1 MKTTDTSVA
10 SAITDSNMA
19 GVTTAAIVLAGGRGQ
34 RAGDGLPKQYRPLS
48 GDPHGRMVLR
58 ASLDAFARHKQIGT
72 ICVVI
77 HKDDVEL
84 YDECIKHL
92 NYNDI
97 MIAYGGE
104 SRQES
109 VLAGLTALGAAKPK
123 QVVIHDGARPYVSAP
138 LISRCLAGLGSAVGA
153 IPALAVTNTLKRV
166 DNGAIVET
174 VSRDGLWQAQTPQAF
189 HYEAILAAH
198 LKAPANL
205 TDDAAVAEMAGLSLA
220 LVAGD
225 AANIKLTHE
234 EDFLHPQRAALWPR
248 TGTGFDVHK
257 LDTVGSA
264 ERITLC
270 GVEIAHNRALIGHSD
285 ADVALHALTDALLG
299 ALAMGDIG
307 DHFPDTQKANKGRPS
322 ADFLRH
328 AVALAHQHHGQIS
341 HMDVTIICQEPK
353 IGPHRDAMRA
363 SIAAIVGLPLGCISV
378 KATTTE
384 GLGFTG
390 RGEGIAAQASVTLMM
405 PPASHADD

>member
-1 MKTTDTSVA
+1 MNATVSSSLSQT
-10 SAITDSNMA
+10 
-19 GVTTAAIVLAGGRGQ
+19 TTAAIILAGGRGQ
-34 RAGDGLPKQYRPLS
+34 RAGEGLPKQYRPLP
-48 GDPHGRMVLR
+48 GDANGRTVLT
-58 ASLDAFARHKQIGT
+58 ASIEAFARHSQIDC

-77 HKDDVEL
+77 HKDDVSL
-84 YDECIKHL
+84 YENCIKHL
-92 NYNDI
+92 NYNNI
-97 MIAYGGE
+97 IVAHGGD

-109 VLAGLTALGAAKPK
+109 VLAGLRALGATQAK
-123 QVVIHDGARPYVSAP
+123 QVVIHDGARPYVSQQ
-138 LISRCLAGLGSAVGA
+138 LISRCLAGLGSAAGA
-153 IPALAVTNTLKRV
+153 VPALAVTNTLKRV
-166 DNGAIVET
+166 EDGVIVET

-198 LKAPANL
+198 LKAPAGL

-234 EDFLHPQRAALWPR
+234 EDFQPAAAAQLWPR

-257 LDTVGSA
+257 LGDAGSA
-264 ERITLC
+264 ETIMLG
-270 GVEIAHNRALIGHSD
+270 GVEIAHNRRLIGHSD

-299 ALAMGDIG
+299 ALALGDIG
-307 DHFPDTQKANKGRPS
+307 DHFPDTQNANKGRPS
-322 ADFLRH
+322 ADFLSH
-328 AVALAHQHHGQIS
+328 AVALAAQHQAQIS

-353 IGPHRDAMRA
+353 IGPHRESMRA
-363 SIAAIVGLPLGCISV
+363 AIAGIAGLPVDCISV

-390 RGEGIAAQASVTLMM
+390 RGEGIAAQASVTVMM
-405 PPASHADD
+405 PPASRTDD

>member
-1 MKTTDTSVA
+1 M
-10 SAITDSNMA
+10 
-19 GVTTAAIVLAGGRGQ
+19 
-34 RAGDGLPKQYRPLS
+34 
-48 GDPHGRMVLR
+48 
-58 ASLDAFARHKQIGT
+58 
-72 ICVVI
+72 
-77 HKDDVEL
+77 
-84 YDECIKHL
+84 
-92 NYNDI
+92 
-97 MIAYGGE
+97 
-104 SRQES
+104 
-109 VLAGLTALGAAKPK
+109 
-123 QVVIHDGARPYVSAP
+123 
-138 LISRCLAGLGSAVGA
+138 
-153 IPALAVTNTLKRV
+153 
-166 DNGAIVET
+166 
-174 VSRDGLWQAQTPQAF
+174 
-189 HYEAILAAH
+189 
-198 LKAPANL
+198 
-205 TDDAAVAEMAGLSLA
+205 
-220 LVAGD
+220 
-225 AANIKLTHE
+225 
-234 EDFLHPQRAALWPR
+234 
-248 TGTGFDVHK
+248 HK